1 MNSLTS
7 IMTSKLYNELET
19 NLYSDLFWNTE
30 IDAHSV
36 IQTKLDSSLFI
47 GLNRRL
53 NETVDDNLFDELDKI
68 ANI

>member
-1 MNSLTS
+1 MKQLSTLITD
-7 IMTSKLYNELET
+7 KLYNELET

-36 IQTKLDSSLFI
+36 LQTKLDSSLFI

-53 NETVDDNLFDELDKI
+53 NETVDNNLFDEL
-68 ANI
+68 A